1 MHRMTQLHRRGF
13 LRAAGVTLTLPWLAA
28 LEPKPTKTTK
38 AADVPRRLVCICTN
52 LGLLERN
59 FTPATAGRD
68 YVLTPYL
75 QPFKDLRERMTV
87 ITGTSHAEVTGGHSA
102 EATFLTAAP
111 GPGSSSFRNTI
122 SLDQFAA
129 ERIGHL
135 TRDASLSLVVAQ
147 NGTQSLSVT
156 RSGVM
161 LPAESS
167 ASAVFKKLFVSGDQK
182 SVEEQIERLRTGRS
196 VLDTVGDRAAA
207 IQKKLGGEDRG
218 RLDHYLTSVREV
230 ERRLVLAEEWERKP
244 KPTVTEAAPA
254 DGDHLMAKMD
264 AMYALTRL
272 ALITDST
279 RLITLFIRLDGF
291 TPRYIPGV
299 GDECHALSHHVGR
312 QDKIDEL
319 AKLERAKMERL
330 AGLLT
335 ALQGVNEGGESLLD
349 RTSVLFGSNL
359 GNGNNHETRNL
370 PIILAGGGFKHG
382 SHLAFDREKN
392 APLPNLFVTLL
403 HRLGIETDRFASSTG
418 TLNGLALA

>member
-1 MHRMTQLHRRGF
+1 M
-13 LRAAGVTLTLPWLAA
+13 
-28 LEPKPTKTTK
+28 
-38 AADVPRRLVCICTN
+38 
-52 LGLLERN
+52 
-59 FTPATAGRD
+59 
-68 YVLTPYL
+68 
-75 QPFKDLRERMTV
+75 
-87 ITGTSHAEVTGGHSA
+87 
-102 EATFLTAAP
+102 
-111 GPGSSSFRNTI
+111 
-122 SLDQFAA
+122 
-129 ERIGHL
+129 
-135 TRDASLSLVVAQ
+135 
-147 NGTQSLSVT
+147 
-156 RSGVM
+156 
-161 LPAESS
+161 
-167 ASAVFKKLFVSGDQK
+167 
-182 SVEEQIERLRTGRS
+182 
-196 VLDTVGDRAAA
+196 
-207 IQKKLGGEDRG
+207 
-218 RLDHYLTSVREV
+218 
-230 ERRLVLAEEWERKP
+230 
-244 KPTVTEAAPA
+244 TEAAPA